1 MHAISLR
8 IVRVNPYRGFLV
20 ERRRWFGW
28 RAIAARATYDAAVEV
43 VEQAMLLNKLTNP
56 ALKTPR
62 TVLRQDSSSTS

>member
-1 MHAISLR
+1 MHALSLR
-8 IVRVNPYRGFLV
+8 IVRVGYAGFLV

-56 ALKTPR
+56 ALTTPR
-62 TVLRQDSSSTS
+62 TIVRADSISTS

>member
-8 IVRVNPYRGFLV
+8 IVRVGYAGFLV

-28 RAIAARATYDAAVEV
+28 RAVAARSSYDAAVEE
-43 VEQAMLLNKLTNP
+43 VEQLMLLHKLTNP

-62 TVLRQDSSSTS
+62 SVVRADSMSTS